1 MSKYKILIFL
11 FNLIFLI
18 GIIFGMYYFY
28 PQKKVESIENI
39 INLYKMSIEGLANTI
54 VDLIIDEEFEII
66 TNRLKAME
74 KDEKISYLV
83 VIDSDGKIMGSLKEA
98 EIGKHFSSFYKFSM
112 IKDLNTSIKN
122 IGEITEIATPIIF
135 RTEEKDIKIGE
146 IHLGLK
152 MHKEKTILPIDFFAK
167 VAGVGIILFIIV
179 LILIQ
184 TFIFSDIQKQ
194 FAVYEIEHKA
204 FLGLEEIKKEKEK
217 ILKDIEKLKEDKK
230 KVEEEIER
238 VKAELEIRRKEALES
253 EIGKMVRELEDKRVE
268 LEKKI
273 EELKSEE
280 EKLKESIELKKVE
293 QEEIKKKLDII
304 REKMRRI
311 IEG

>member
-1 MSKYKILIFL
+1 MSKYKILIFF

-18 GIIFGMYYFY
+18 GILFTIYYFY
-28 PQKKVESIENI
+28 PRKQTETMENV
-39 INLYKMSIEGLANTI
+39 INLYKSNIEGLASTI
-54 VDLIIDEEFEII
+54 VDFVIDENFELI
-66 TNRLKAME
+66 TNRIKVME
-74 KDEKISYLV
+74 KDEKVIYLV
-83 VIDSDGKIMGSLKEA
+83 VIDSDGRIIGSLKEN
-98 EIGKHFSSFYKFSM
+98 EIGKNFSSFYSFSM
-112 IKDLNTSIKN
+112 LKDLNTEIKN
-122 IGEITEIATPIIF
+122 FGEITDIATPVIF

-152 MHKEKTILPIDFFAK
+152 RQEEKIALPIDFLIK

-179 LILIQ
+179 LILVQ
-184 TFIFSDIQKQ
+184 TLIFSDIQKQ
-194 FAVYEIEHKA
+194 FAVYEREHKA

-217 ILKDIEKLKEDKK
+217 VLKDIEKLKEDKNK
-230 KVEEEIER
+230 MEEEIER
-238 VKAELEIRRKEALES
+238 VKAELEIRKKEALES
-253 EIGKMVRELEDKRVE
+253 EIGKIVRELEDKRIE

-280 EKLKESIELKKVE
+280 KRLKESIELKKIE
-293 QEEIKKKLDII
+293 QEEIRKKLDII